1 MFSARSITT
10 RYSFTVSPPS
20 QPDGKCSST
29 FLEQDRLRGGPQRRR
44 FHGFSSACICGDCPR
59 SSPIS
64 NRCRSV
70 ASAHRALSCYH
81 TSYQTSGLHGCRMS
95 PLSTQPHV
103 STPSPLADTLPWPV
117 TPQPSD
123 CIAGRKDRVE
133 SLFRWLP
140 TSCRIRASGRP
151 YGRPLTRF
159 AVFAHSV
166 KRRESPVLGVRF
178 DPSDL
183 PRDADGIKEVDLSV
197 GSAGRD
203 DIVQH
208 DICGGCLGNPG
219 SIA

>member
-64 NRCRSV
+64 NRFRSV
-70 ASAHRALSCYH
+70 ASAHHGLSYYH
-81 TSYQTSGLHGCRMS
+81 TSNHTSASHNCWVS
-95 PLSTQPHV
+95 PLRPQPHV
-103 STPSPLADTLPWPV
+103 STRSPLADTRPWPV
-117 TPQPSD
+117 TPDPSD
-123 CIAGRKDRVE
+123 CTASRMDRVE
-133 SLFRWLP
+133 SLFRWLS

-197 GSAGRD
+197 GSAGRY
-203 DIVQH
+203 DIV
-208 DICGGCLGNPG
+208 
-219 SIA
+219 